1 VEAPSARL
9 LSGTAEAVP
18 FRYGGFL
25 QLMNSASTHRKE
37 RDEWDT
43 RRKQI
48 LRFWLRQNDEQEQAE
63 KKSQVSEA
71 RPGAPTRRYPTHDDE
86 TVMNGAPR

>member
-48 LRFWLRQNDEQEQAE
+48 LRFWLRQNDEQKQTKANIPGLR
-63 KKSQVSEA
+63 SETW
-71 RPGAPTRRYPTHDDE
+71 GTHK
-86 TVMNGAPR
+86 TIPHP